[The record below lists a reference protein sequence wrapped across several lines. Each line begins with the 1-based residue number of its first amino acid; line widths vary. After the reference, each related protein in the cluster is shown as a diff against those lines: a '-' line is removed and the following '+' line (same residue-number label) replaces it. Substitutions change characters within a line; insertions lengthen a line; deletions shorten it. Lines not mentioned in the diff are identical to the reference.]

1 MPTTIRHHAT
11 RSPEFDIVELL
22 RRLIA
27 IDSCDPP
34 GGELAVA
41 TLVQQQ
47 LQALGVEA
55 ELDEFLPGRANVLG
69 RIRGNGEKNSFV
81 LSAHMD
87 TVPVG
92 SVGWSRDPFS
102 AAVVDGRIHGRGA
115 SDMKSALVA
124 MIAAAGTLNMRRDRL
139 KGDVLLAFTAG
150 ESANLLGARRF
161 ADRGLKEEIGAFL
174 CGEPSSLDIVVVEK
188 AALWLRATATGRLG
202 HVSGDKGVSAISLMT
217 QFLSRLEALKLHC
230 PAHPLL
236 DGPTIRVGRI
246 EGGSAVNLTPDRC
259 FADIDIRFPPGVD
272 HGSIIALIQDLT
284 PNTISIEMLDFKP
297 AVESRPDDPFVTLCG
312 VVCARH
318 HGSAPA
324 IRGVSYY
331 SDATVLLDGIEAP
344 FAIIGPGELGLSGQP
359 DESVSIDNV
368 VKAAAIYS
376 DIAEAWLSC

>member
-1 MPTTIRHHAT
+1 MQ
-11 RSPEFDIVELL
+11 EFELVELL
-22 RRLIA
+22 RQIIA

-41 TLVQQQ
+41 TIVQQQ
-47 LQALGVEA
+47 LHALGIEA

-69 RIRGNGEKNSFV
+69 RIRGNGEKAGLV

-92 SVGWSRDPFS
+92 SVAWSRDPHS
-102 AAVVDGRIHGRGA
+102 AALIDGRIHGRGA

-124 MIAAAGTLNMRRDRL
+124 MIAAAATLNMCRDRL
-139 KGDVLLAFTAG
+139 RGDVLLAFTAG

-161 ADRGLKEEIGAFL
+161 ADRGLRAEIGAFL

-202 HVSGDKGVSAISLMT
+202 HVSGDKGVSAINVMT
-217 QFLSRLEALKLHC
+217 HFLARLEDLRLDC

-236 DGPTIRVGRI
+236 DEPTIRVGRI

-259 FADIDIRFPPGVD
+259 IADIDIRLPPGVE
-272 HGSIIALIQDLT
+272 HGSIVRLVEALAPDS
-284 PNTISIEMLDFKP
+284 ISIAILDFKP

-312 VVCARH
+312 VACARH
-318 HGSAPA
+318 RGTSPA
-324 IRGVSYY
+324 IKGVSYY
-331 SDATVLLDGIEAP
+331 SDATVLLDGLDVP
-344 FAIIGPGELGLSGQP
+344 FAIIGPGDLGLSGQP

-368 VKAAAIYS
+368 VKAAVIYS